1 MAKDRPVVHDF
12 LKEVDDVTLNGWVS
26 YTSDAMHA
34 FILSRMQKFVRNI
47 SHQMLHPP
55 NGQSF
60 NAETLCMAQGRVSG
74 LEEYGKFF
82 EAVKNESI
90 KRRDSATAGETDRE

>member
-12 LKEVDDVTLNGWVS
+12 LKDVDDVTINGWVEF
-26 YTSDAMHA
+26 TKNPLHA
-34 FILSRMQKFVRNI
+34 FLLTRMERFIKNLSY
-47 SHQMLHPP
+47 QMMHPP
-55 NGQSF
+55 RGQTYNS
-60 NAETLCMAQGRVSG
+60 ETLAMAQGQVAG

-90 KRRDSATAGETDRE
+90 KRRDSAVACSADSK